1 MFCLET
7 LAASRHDWL
16 DVFVREAK
24 LIKTVLRYGSLL
36 GVLLVLFEFLR
47 NANRLTFLDERAY
60 IGAIAFLFLCGG
72 ILLARSFPKPKIVEK
87 PRNPATVKP
96 NPDLSDRERDVLSYL
111 VHGFTNA
118 EIANSLGVTQ
128 NTVKTHLK
136 NLFAKLEVSNRT
148 EAAAEA
154 KMRGLVE

>member
-1 MFCLET
+1 M
-7 LAASRHDWL
+7 
-16 DVFVREAK
+16 
-24 LIKTVLRYGSLL
+24 IKTVLRYGSLL

-72 ILLARSFPKPKIVEK
+72 ILLARSFQKPKIVEK
-87 PRNPATVKP
+87 PRVPATVKP

-118 EIANSLGVTQ
+118 EIANSAWRNPKYRQNAFEKSLRKAGSIQQDRSRCGSENAWLG
-128 NTVKTHLK
+128 
-136 NLFAKLEVSNRT
+136 
-148 EAAAEA
+148 
-154 KMRGLVE
+154 